1 MPKKSKAAKR
11 YYNILIVTIIPPN
24 KFKKN
29 LLVVNITYNP
39 KPISLKFYSAI
50 II

>member
-1 MPKKSKAAKR
+1 MPKKSKAAKK

-24 KFKKN
+24 KFRKTH
-29 LLVVNITYNP
+29 LVVNITYNS
-39 KPISLKFYSAI
+39 KLISLKIYSAI